1 MSIVRELKAKKAKY
15 GFATQLGSYNVV
27 ALGMFIATACRGAQM
42 GRDFTIECNQS
53 GSSHELKI
61 YTDDDALA
69 AQIRDVNAFEIPR
82 ETQAFLDGGN
92 LFEKA
97 VQERFAVGDAPGV

>member
-15 GFATQLGSYNVV
+15 GFTTSLGSYNVV
-27 ALGMFIATACRGAQM
+27 ALGLFIATACRGAKM

-53 GSSHELKI
+53 GSNHDIKI
-61 YTDDDALA
+61 YTNDDALA
-69 AQIRDVNAFEIPR
+69 AQIRDVNSFEIPSD
-82 ETQAFLDGGN
+82 TQAFLDGGN

-97 VQERFAVGDAPGV
+97 VQERYAVGDAPVI